1 MDEIRERD
9 FCIDEFNQNERES
22 EMKKRDKSDLEAKLE
37 DLKLT
42 IETYEKEIETLK
54 AEIAELQV
62 ELKRAGKNREKENKE
77 FQDTVSDQRATQ
89 KLLET
94 SLGILKTFYE
104 KAALVQTGKTSSKQR
119 REEPRN
125 PPPPPGFK
133 SYENNAASGGVMGMM
148 EGIIDDAKAMEAE
161 AMRAEEIAQ
170 KDYETFVKATNKE
183 VEEKE
188 RDITHKTQQ
197 KAKAEEDKV
206 EAEEARDDALATL
219 EQLTGEAADFHRS
232 CDFLLKNFDV
242 RTAARDEEI
251 QALTEGIAM
260 FSGASFSSL
269 MQHWR

>member
-94 SLGILKTFYE
+94 SLGILKTFYD

-170 KDYETFVKATNKE
+170 KDYEEFTQETNLSIETKTKE
-183 VEEKE
+183 INDKS
-188 RDITHKTQQ
+188 DA
-197 KAKAEEDKV
+197 KAKAEMDKV
-206 EAEEARDDALATL
+206 QGETEMEAII
-219 EQLTGEAADFHRS
+219 
-232 CDFLLKNFDV
+232 
-242 RTAARDEEI
+242 TAIE
-251 QALTEGIAM
+251 
-260 FSGASFSSL
+260 
-269 MQHWR
+269 